1 MLKICI
7 STLNV
12 NISRS
17 NDPIGKLFFRTYGP
31 DQELSKEPKFIKNG
45 SVNPKIFA
53 FKHVKKFVPQL

>member
-7 STLNV
+7 LTLNV

-17 NDPIGKLFFRTYGP
+17 NDPIGKLFFRSYRP
-31 DQELSKEPKFIKNG
+31 DQGLSKEPKFIKFG
-45 SVNPKIFA
+45 SVDPKIFA